1 MINLNQNNTYPIA
14 PFLRSGFRVFF
25 MAAGLAGVVLML
37 LWGVFFHISILT
49 SNINSAI

>member
-25 MAAGLAGVVLML
+25 MAAGLAGVV
-37 LWGVFFHISILT
+37 FPIL
-49 SNINSAI
+49 NIKSSSCHTPVVRI

>member
-25 MAAGLAGVVLML
+25 MAAGLAVVEQGMT
-37 LWGVFFHISILT
+37 WGL
-49 SNINSAI
+49 NQK